1 MAPLSQK
8 PPVNPNSKTHQQKPP
23 SPKSKQASPPPFQAK
38 IRSPSPVKV
47 KVRSP
52 SPVKVKVR
60 SPSPVKAKVRS
71 PSPKKQASPD
81 ILEHRNNR
89 DMVVASVSEKAMKVD
104 YDHDSPETTNR
115 VNLNLFCLE

>member
-1 MAPLSQK
+1 MTERGMEPLSQK
-8 PPVNPNSKTHQQKPP
+8 PPVNPNSKNHHQKPP

-38 IRSPSPVKV
+38 I
-47 KVRSP
+47 RSP